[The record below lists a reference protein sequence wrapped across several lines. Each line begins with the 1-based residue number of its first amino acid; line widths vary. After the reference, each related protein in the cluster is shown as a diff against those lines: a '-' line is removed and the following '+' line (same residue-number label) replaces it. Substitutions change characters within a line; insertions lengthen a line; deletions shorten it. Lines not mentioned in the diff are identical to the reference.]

1 MPIHREPISLRN
13 TEISHPTIR
22 SSTAVPRF
30 NNQGVSFNKSSNF
43 SSQKMQSFN
52 SNNHNVM
59 DTDDENR

>member
-13 TEISHPTIR
+13 TEISHPPIR